1 MAAAAKNTKRP
12 HKTLTIDQKLSLLDD
27 IDKKSYTVLCLEY
40 GIGKS
45 TITSIKK
52 QADELREH
60 KRKMIEMGYKRP
72 AKTMKLSFDEGL
84 DAAVFLW
91 FTQKREE
98 SIPVS
103 GPILQAKARAIN
115 QQLQEPRK
123 EPNSFTASAGW
134 VWRFCQRHSIRELSL
149 QGEKLSADQPAATK
163 FILDFNGFVKD
174 CGYSLAQIFNC
185 D

>member
-27 IDKKSYTVLCLEY
+27 IDKKSYTLLCLEY

-72 AKTMKLSFDEGL
+72 PRTMKLSFDEEV
-84 DAAVFLW
+84 DAAVFCGLH
-91 FTQKREE
+91 K
-98 SIPVS
+98 S
-103 GPILQAKARAIN
+103 
-115 QQLQEPRK
+115 
-123 EPNSFTASAGW
+123 
-134 VWRFCQRHSIRELSL
+134 
-149 QGEKLSADQPAATK
+149 EKNL
-163 FILDFNGFVKD
+163 FL
-174 CGYSLAQIFNC
+174 
-185 D
+185 